1 MAFSFAVA
9 ALIGRPFD
17 ASWARWVRPWTLGA
31 WTALTVGIAMG
42 SWWAYYTLG
51 WGGFWFW
58 DPVENAS
65 LMPWIVATRYSIRPS
80 SPKKRGA
87 LKSWT
92 ICWRSSPSRCRW
104 SAPSSCAPAC

>member
-1 MAFSFAVA
+1 MAFSFAIA
-9 ALIGRPFD
+9 ALIEGRID

-42 SWWAYYTLG
+42 SWWAYYTFG

-65 LMPWIVATRYSIRPS
+65 LMPLLVANALLHSAIFAEQ
-80 SPKKRGA
+80 RGA
-87 LKSWT
+87 LKRWT
-92 ICWRSSPSRCRW
+92 ILL
-104 SAPSSCAPAC
+104 AIIAF